1 MMNFR
6 EIPTRLSPICL
17 KNNCENNS
25 KQVFVSLL
33 LKEIKRKRRT
43 SLVAW
48 FRLFFFARD
57 RKCSIGTI
65 NRLLFLA
72 EINVSVLG

>member
-1 MMNFR
+1 MMNFC
-6 EIPTRLSPICL
+6 EISTRLSPICL

-33 LKEIKRKRRT
+33 LKEVKGKREECC
-43 SLVAW
+43 SSHGSS
-48 FRLFFFARD
+48 FFACD

-72 EINVSVLG
+72 EINI